1 MRARSHVGS
10 ALAAVTGP
18 GRHVGVDPRLAASP
32 APVTPSGLE
41 PLGVPDEQQ
50 VIDRAYLALDAMRE
64 RANAALET
72 AKLDAKLTDAVD
84 SAAIQA
90 VLAARVNAVADSKA
104 PLTFG
109 RIAGDG
115 EAFYIGRRHV
125 ENANG
130 DALVVDWRAG
140 VAAPFYRATWVDPL
154 GLDHRRRF
162 ALDARTLVGVFDEDF
177 TSDEQ
182 QEGGSGGIPDP
193 LLAELDRARSGSMR
207 DIVATIQ
214 AEQDIV
220 IRLPLDS
227 LAVVQ
232 GGPGTGKT
240 AVGLHRAA
248 FLLYTNREHF
258 ERRKML
264 VVGPNRLF
272 LAYISDVLP
281 SLGETSVVQAT
292 VEILNSRVFPVRATE
307 PASVAALK
315 GDRRMAVVIE
325 RAISARISLTDT
337 IRGGPDFEFM
347 TSFGGVQVPA
357 PDVASVLEDVA
368 ARQLPLNTA
377 REVLREQLVAMAWR
391 MRAQRSDV
399 SPEQQFLFV
408 DDLRKQT
415 SFRSTIDKMW
425 PTLAAPSVLR
435 KLLGSLASLRAAAN
449 GLYDDA
455 ELRMLV
461 RKQAAKASDEKWT
474 RADVALLDEINDRVA
489 GDTPQ
494 FGHVVIDEAQ
504 DLSAMELRMVARR
517 SPGRSLT
524 ILGDL
529 AQSTTPWGQ
538 DSWTA
543 VITELGHQR
552 PDARGRSNE
561 PVSGAVHRL
570 TVGYRV
576 PAQLVEFANRL
587 LPTAAPEVDPL
598 SSVREGPAD
607 AEIVTCTDNQLT
619 ATVVLTATRLLELC
633 GLVGVLVPTALV
645 EVTVEAFRSAG
656 VSAADARSNTKLDE
670 GISIIAAELAKGL
683 EFDAVVVVEPA
694 QIIGDHP
701 GGTQRGYRTLFV
713 ALTRATQRVAVVHA
727 QPLPLELVNPEPAAR
742 MS

>member
-1 MRARSHVGS
+1 
-10 ALAAVTGP
+10 
-18 GRHVGVDPRLAASP
+18 VDPRLDPSP
-32 APVTPSGLE
+32 AHAISSSLA

-72 AKLDAKLTDAVD
+72 ARLDAKLTDAVD

-125 ENANG
+125 ENEIG

-140 VAAPFYRATWVDPL
+140 VAAPFYRATWADPL

-182 QEGGSGGIPDP
+182 QDGGSGGIPDP

-214 AEQDIV
+214 AEQDVV

-292 VEILNSRVFPVRATE
+292 VEILNSRVFPVRSTE
-307 PASVAALK
+307 PAGVAALK

-325 RAISARISLTDT
+325 RAISARISSTDD
-337 IRGGPDFEFM
+337 IRTGVDFEFM
-347 TSFGGVQVPA
+347 TSFGGVQVSA
-357 PDVASVLEDVA
+357 ADVA
-368 ARQLPLNTA
+368 AVLDDVTSRQLPLNTG
-377 REVLREQLVAMAWR
+377 REVFREQLVAMAWR
-391 MRAQRSDV
+391 IRAQRSDV

-408 DDLRKQT
+408 DDLRKQAA
-415 SFRSTIDKMW
+415 FRSTIDRMW

-435 KLLGSLASLRAAAN
+435 KLLGSMGSLRTASG

-461 RKQAAKASDEKWT
+461 RKPAAKVSEEKWT
-474 RADVALLDEINDRVA
+474 RADVGLLDEINDRVA

-538 DSWTA
+538 DSWTE
-543 VITELGHQR
+543 VIAELGHQR
-552 PDARGRSNE
+552 ADARGRSNDAV
-561 PVSGAVHRL
+561 PGAVHRL
-570 TVGYRV
+570 SVGYRV

-607 AEIVTCTDNQLT
+607 AEITTCTDDRLV
-619 ATVVLTATRLLELC
+619 AGIIAAASRLLELC

-645 EVTVEAFRSAG
+645 DSTVEGFRVAG
-656 VSAADARSNTKLDE
+656 VAAADARSNTKLDD

-694 QIIGDHP
+694 RIIGDHP
-701 GGTQRGYRTLFV
+701 GGVQRGYRTLFV
-713 ALTRATQRVAVVHA
+713 ALTRATQRVTVIHSL
-727 QPLPLELVNPEPAAR
+727 PLPAELASVESPITVP
-742 MS
+742 